1 MKFFP
6 IYFKAAFFFFMSSVS
21 FAKDSIDNDIIMLHP
36 DLSFAIT
43 SKHEN
48 SDNYYL
54 QILYT
59 ERSQSVVLNKF
70 KLTQKAVQY
79 PMAMQPYKEG
89 YRIYVGPIKGSNI
102 AYVQKI
108 LRTIGYHEYLVRHID
123 NKSDSLFSE
132 DILFK
137 KIGRIENNNI
147 IIPFYKNGSLARF
160 SSLDIDTICNSI
172 NANSSVAL
180 LSEYRRILSSSD
192 FISDMGAKNRFW
204 LNSKKTITRISD
216 KLIIKEVDTHAR
228 YPVICLINHTSHK

>member
-21 FAKDSIDNDIIMLHP
+21 FAKDSIDNDIIMLNP

-43 SKHEN
+43 SKYEN

-59 ERSQSVVLNKF
+59 ERSQSVVLNKI

-102 AYVQKI
+102 SYVQKM
-108 LRTIGYHEYLVRHID
+108 LRTIGYDEYLVRHID
-123 NKSDSLFSE
+123 NKSDYFFSE

-137 KIGRIENNNI
+137 KIGRLTGRE
-147 IIPFYKNGSLARF
+147 R
-160 SSLDIDTICNSI
+160 
-172 NANSSVAL
+172 
-180 LSEYRRILSSSD
+180 
-192 FISDMGAKNRFW
+192 AKNNDVQKRP
-204 LNSKKTITRISD
+204 L
-216 KLIIKEVDTHAR
+216 L
-228 YPVICLINHTSHK
+228 